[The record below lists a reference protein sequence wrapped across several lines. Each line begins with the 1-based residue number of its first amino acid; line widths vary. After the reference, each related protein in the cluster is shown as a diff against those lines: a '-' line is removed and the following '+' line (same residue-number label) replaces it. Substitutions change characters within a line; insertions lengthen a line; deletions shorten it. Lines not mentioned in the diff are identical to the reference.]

1 MGDATGPTSA
11 HDMPSSSPPFE
22 EPPLSDTDVAI
33 IGTACRLPGSV
44 HSPSDLW
51 TMLLSKLDGYTPMS
65 EINRFST
72 DGFYHPN
79 PSKRGAF
86 NAKGAHF
93 LTEDISL
100 FDAGFFNITANEAAA
115 MDPQHRLL
123 LEVAYEAIES
133 AGLTVEQL
141 RNKKW
146 GVFAGASYPDY
157 SVHLLRDTETCPMY
171 HGTGT
176 AEALLSN
183 RISYFLDLRGPSMTI
198 ETACSSALSAMHTAI
213 TSIKAGDCPEGAI
226 VGACHLNVVPDTFVS
241 LSKSQL
247 LSPEGRSYAF
257 DERATS
263 GYGRGEGS
271 VAIVLKPLGLARR
284 DGDPIRAV
292 VRGSGINQD
301 GRTKGITYPNGQAQE
316 ELMRDV
322 YKRAGLDPK
331 RTSYVE
337 AHGTGT
343 AVGDP
348 IETEAISQ
356 VFGPRAEEALFVGSL
371 KSQAG
376 HLEGACGVASV
387 IKTVEMLERCT
398 IPPQGNF
405 DKLNPKLPF
414 DKWGMRVAKESYP
427 WKTKNKVRRAS
438 VNNFGFGGTNAH
450 VILEQVPEVEI
461 LTDGHANG
469 LSNGHSNGDLAE
481 LGGLSSRV
489 VVLSAKDEGSL
500 NTQADRL
507 LKYLSDT
514 NVKGNPNLGESLAYT
529 LASRRTHYPWRIAT
543 PAPSVEQLSKA
554 LRDERPEAIR
564 TIREPKIC
572 FVFTGQGAQWL
583 GMGKELMHAYPVF
596 GNAMRQADACL
607 KNLGASWSLL
617 EELSTEPSKSRLG
630 EAVISQPACSAI
642 QVALTL
648 LLKSWGVEP
657 QAVVG
662 HSSGEIAAAF
672 AAGAVSLEDA
682 MLLAYQRGVA
692 SMNLGT
698 EHPELHG
705 SMLAVGASQKEAQ
718 TLVQEVED
726 DLDDEVEA
734 VVACV
739 NSPSSVTISGD
750 SAAITEIAARAA
762 DKGLFNRALKV
773 DMAYHSRHM
782 EMVAEKYHA
791 TIAHLQLES
800 QSKVRFFSALAGHE
814 VSSSMLDTAYWTNN
828 LTAPVQFEQALEAL
842 QKAMAVEES
851 AEPQKTVLIE
861 IGPHSALEGPVKQTL
876 KGLGS
881 QAASTE
887 YVATLIR
894 NKDAVLQLQ
903 QTASSIFMH
912 GHRIELEAVNQV
924 SKGAM
929 KPKVLTDLPSY
940 AWKHTEKYWYE
951 SRVSRN
957 HRLRQFR
964 RHDLLGSLTTD
975 YNDLEPTWRN
985 VLDIEQTPWLRDHRV
1000 QSNSVFPLAGYLV
1013 MAIEAAHQKAILKD
1027 FEFSKYPN
1035 AEYVLRD
1042 VIAARAL
1049 VIGEDV
1055 EVEMMTTFKP
1065 YRQSSKET
1073 SDVWDEFRVA
1083 SWEADK
1089 GWTEHCRGQI
1099 SLQKNDQ
1106 ANPLQRKDSEHTAEQ
1121 RFLEEA
1127 ATLRAECQTRV
1138 NWDNFLQTF
1147 SKGGIEYGPTFRG
1160 LIGVDAGVK
1169 SAISIVRA
1177 PDTQKTM
1184 PNGYESEYIIHPVV
1198 LDACCQAS
1206 FPAFTDGKED
1216 LEQAFV
1222 PTFIKRLAVS
1232 HGFGGEAGI
1241 DFTSY
1246 FRTTPT
1252 TNEICASGFVTRTSQ
1267 EKPTMQIDE
1276 LKLVLLSN
1284 NEAEL
1289 KETRQDELCANVVWR
1304 PSIDLLTTKQF
1315 VDLLGQDKITEEEK
1329 LSFDV
1334 LEQAAFFYTERAI
1347 ADIKQEEVE
1356 TFQTCHQKMHRWL
1369 KSEYE
1374 TAVQGDGLRMQTP
1387 EWTSLDEATKDR
1399 FLMEVRQ
1406 LGPAGEL
1413 LCKMGEALPAICRQ
1427 EIDPLSIM
1435 FENELLSRWYRSNA
1449 SLNCGYARNQ
1459 RFVDLLGH
1467 QNPYLNIIEIG
1478 GGTAG
1483 TTVPTLEMLGGCDGK
1498 MARFVNYTFTDIS
1511 TGFFENARKKLEPW
1525 GGLVSYAKLDIEKDP
1540 EDQGFKPET
1549 YDLVIAA
1556 NVLHATSN
1564 MDRTLKHVRK
1574 LLKPGGKLALLEV
1587 TMTQLQHLIFATL
1600 PGWWL
1605 AEGPGREKG
1614 PVMDEEEWSTR
1625 LLRAGFSGID
1635 CSLQDFP
1642 GEKEQNGSMMYS
1654 TAISDVPDDVQEVV
1668 IVCDNIPP
1676 GIDMDGLKKE
1686 VQILTRKK
1694 PVVASVAEADLQ
1706 NKTCIFLEELNG
1718 PVLRRLGP
1726 ETFGRMQSIFS
1737 TAHSVLWVVKDANLA
1752 CGDPDTSMA
1761 IGLARTVRS
1770 ETGMRIVTLDLGKM
1784 IQKAQTDATEAI
1796 LRVFKTTFVHTTSS
1810 SLQTEME
1817 FAEKDSMVQIPR
1829 LVLAKQLNRTIDRE
1843 MFGGSVERQPLK
1855 QKGRPLRL
1863 TVETAGQLDSLY
1875 FEDNKERTE
1884 TLMDEDVEIEV
1895 SAVGLN
1901 FKDVLIALG
1910 QVPWEPL
1917 GGELSGKISAKGS
1930 KVSGL
1935 EIGDRVCAAPSGSF
1949 ATHVRCPAASVAR
1962 VPGSMSDADAASLPI
1977 AFVTAYYS
1985 LMDVARLSKD
1995 ESVLIHAA
2003 AGGVG
2008 QAAIQIAQTA
2018 GATIFATVGSDEK
2031 KNHLIS
2037 EYGVPASNI
2046 FYSRDTSFAGKIMRC
2061 TAGKGVDV
2069 ILNSLSGEAL
2079 HASWSCLAAYGRFV
2093 EIGKKDLQNN
2103 AQLAMSK
2110 FARNCTFT
2118 AVDLGAIRAD
2128 RPEMFNKI
2136 FQKVIDLS
2144 HKGKIHAP
2152 TPVNLY
2158 SFSEL
2163 EPAFRLM
2170 QSGKHTGKIVLQ
2182 VREDD
2187 EVMVS
2192 RIYAPRQTLLLVPR
2206 KNPSIRRSGSSANRL
2221 LEQAMPQKTGT
2232 TGLRS
2237 DASYLLSGGS
2247 GGLGRS
2253 LSKWLVAHG
2262 AKNIILASRSGLKN
2276 EKAKALV
2283 AEIAKL
2289 GAKLEVRQCDVS
2301 DREEVQNLVADCKRF
2316 MPRIRG
2322 VIHGAMVLK
2331 VSARPLVMVTR
2342 H

>member
-1 MGDATGPTSA
+1 
-11 HDMPSSSPPFE
+11 
-22 EPPLSDTDVAI
+22 
-33 IGTACRLPGSV
+33 
-44 HSPSDLW
+44 
-51 TMLLSKLDGYTPMS
+51 MLLSKLDGYTPMS

-141 RNKKW
+141 RGRKW

-183 RISYFLDLRGPSMTI
+183 RISYFLDLRGPCMTI

-301 GRTKGITYPNGQAQE
+301 GRTKGITYPNGKAQE

-322 YKRAGLDPK
+322 YGRAGLDPK

-348 IETEAISQ
+348 IETEAISK
-356 VFGPRAEEALFVGSL
+356 VFGPREEEEALFVGSL

-414 DKWGMRVAKESYP
+414 DKWGMRVAKESHP
-427 WKTKNKVRRAS
+427 WKTKNNTMRRAS

-450 VILEQVPEVEI
+450 VILEQVPELEN
-461 LTDGHANG
+461 LTNGHSNG
-469 LSNGHSNGDLAE
+469 LSNGHSNDNSDDDPAE
-481 LGGLSSRV
+481 PGHLSSRV
-489 VVLSAKDEGSL
+489 IVMSAKDEGSL

-507 LKYLSDT
+507 LKYLSNQKTKEDSDF
-514 NVKGNPNLGESLAYT
+514 VEALAYT

-543 PAPSVEQLSKA
+543 PAPSTDQLSKT
-554 LRDERPEAIR
+554 LRDERPKAIR
-564 TIREPKIC
+564 AIREPKIC
-572 FVFTGQGAQWL
+572 FIFTGQGAQWL
-583 GMGKELMHAYPVF
+583 GMGKELMDAYPVF
-596 GNAMRQADACL
+596 GTAMRQADACL
-607 KNLGASWSLL
+607 KSFGASWSLL
-617 EELSTEPSKSRLG
+617 QELSTEPSRSRLG
-630 EAVISQPACSAI
+630 EAAISQPACSAI

-648 LLKSWGVEP
+648 LLKSWGIEP

-726 DLDDEVEA
+726 DLDDDFEA

-750 SAAITEIAARAA
+750 SAAITEVAARAA

-782 EMVAEKYHA
+782 EVVAEGYHS
-791 TIAHLQLES
+791 TIASLQLKLE
-800 QSKVRFFSALAGHE
+800 SKVRFFSALAGHE
-814 VSSSMLDTAYWTNN
+814 VGTDMLDAAYWTNN

-887 YVATLIR
+887 YVASLIR
-894 NKDAVLQLQ
+894 NKDAVVQLQ
-903 QTASSIFMH
+903 KTASSIFMY
-912 GHRIELEAVNQV
+912 GHHIELDAVNHA
-924 SKGAM
+924 SKGGM
-929 KPKVLTDLPSY
+929 KPRVLTDLPSY

-957 HRLRQFR
+957 HRLRQFP

-1000 QSNSVFPLAGYLV
+1000 QSSSVFPLAGYLV
-1013 MAIEAAHQKAILKD
+1013 MAIEAAHQKAILKNFD
-1027 FEFSKYPN
+1027 FKACPDV
-1035 AEYVLRD
+1035 EYVLRD
-1042 VIAARAL
+1042 VVAARAL
-1049 VIGEDV
+1049 VIGEDA

-1065 YRQSSKET
+1065 YRQSSKEV
-1073 SDVWDEFRVA
+1073 SDVWDDFRVA

-1106 ANPLQRKDSEHTAEQ
+1106 VNPLHHNESAGTAEQ
-1121 RFLEEA
+1121 QRFVEEA
-1127 ATLRAECQTRV
+1127 ATLRAECQTKV

-1169 SAISIVRA
+1169 SAISTVRA
-1177 PDTQKTM
+1177 PDTEKTM

-1222 PTFIKRLAVS
+1222 PTSIKRLAVS
-1232 HGFGGEAGI
+1232 HGFGGEIGMN
-1241 DFTSY
+1241 FKSY
-1246 FRTTPT
+1246 FRTTPAA
-1252 TNEICASGFVTRTSQ
+1252 NEICASGFVTRAGQ
-1267 EKPTMQIDE
+1267 QKPTMQIDE
-1276 LKLVLLSN
+1276 LTLVMLSN

-1289 KETRQDELCANVVWR
+1289 KETRQDDLCANVVWK

-1315 VDLLGQDKITEEEK
+1315 VDLLGQDEITEEEK

-1334 LEQAAFFYTERAI
+1334 LEQAAFYYTERAI
-1347 ADIKQEEVE
+1347 AEIKREEVE
-1356 TFQTCHQKMHRWL
+1356 TFQTCHQKMYRWL
-1369 KSEYE
+1369 KSEHE
-1374 TAVQGDGLRMQTP
+1374 TALQGDGLRMQTR
-1387 EWTSLDEATKDR
+1387 EWTSLDGAAKDR
-1399 FLMEVRQ
+1399 FLKEVRQ

-1483 TTVPTLEMLGGCDGK
+1483 TSVPTLEMLGGCDGK

-1525 GGLVSYAKLDIEKDP
+1525 GGLVSYAKLDIERDP

-1605 AEGPGREKG
+1605 GEGPGREKG

-1625 LLRAGFSGID
+1625 LLGAGFSGID

-1654 TAISDVPDDVQEVV
+1654 TAISDASDDVKEVV
-1668 IVCDNIPP
+1668 IVCDSIPL
-1676 GIDMDGLKKE
+1676 GVDLDHLKKE

-1694 PVVASVAEADLQ
+1694 AVVATVAEAHLQ

-1726 ETFGRMQSIFS
+1726 DTFGRMQGVFS
-1737 TAHSVLWVVKDANLA
+1737 TAHSVLWVVKDANLE

-1770 ETGMRIVTLDLGKM
+1770 ETGMRIVTFDLGK
-1784 IQKAQTDATEAI
+1784 ILEEDQSSATEVI
-1796 LRVFKTTFVHTTSS
+1796 LRVFKSTFVHTISS
-1810 SLQTEME
+1810 PLRTEME
-1817 FAEKDSMVQIPR
+1817 FAEKDGMVQIPR
-1829 LVLAKQLNRTIDRE
+1829 LVLAKRLNRTIDRE

-1855 QKGRPLRL
+1855 QKGRPLSL
-1863 TVETAGQLDSLY
+1863 TVEIPGQLDSLY
-1875 FEDNKERTE
+1875 FEDKQDMREP
-1884 TLMDEDVEIEV
+1884 LKDEEVEIEV
-1895 SAVGLN
+1895 AAVGLN
-1901 FKDVLIALG
+1901 FKDILIALG

-1930 KVSGL
+1930 NVSGL
-1935 EIGDRVCAAPSGSF
+1935 AVGDRVCAAPSGSF
-1949 ATHVRCPAASVAR
+1949 ATHVRCPSASVAR
-1962 VPGSMSDADAASLPI
+1962 IPRSVSDADAASLPI

-1985 LMDVARLSKD
+1985 LMDVARLSKG

-2008 QAAIQIAQTA
+2008 QAAVQIAQTV

-2037 EYGVPASNI
+2037 GYGVPASNI
-2046 FYSRDTSFAGKIMRC
+2046 FYSRDTSFAEEVMRY

-2069 ILNSLSGEAL
+2069 VLNSLSGEAL
-2079 HASWSCLAAYGRFV
+2079 HASWTCLAAYGRFV

-2103 AQLAMSK
+2103 AQLAMQG
-2110 FARNCTFT
+2110 FAKNCTFT
-2118 AVDLGAIRAD
+2118 AVDLGAIRVD
-2128 RPEMFNKI
+2128 RPEMFNRL

-2144 HKGKIHAP
+2144 HQGKIQAP
-2152 TPVNLY
+2152 SPLNLY
-2158 SFSEL
+2158 RFSEL
-2163 EPAFRLM
+2163 EQAFRLM

-2192 RIYAPRQTLLLVPR
+2192 RIYAPRQTFAFSASQEFSHLEIGLVR
-2206 KNPSIRRSGSSANRL
+2206 
-2221 LEQAMPQKTGT
+2221 
-2232 TGLRS
+2232 
-2237 DASYLLSGGS
+2237 
-2247 GGLGRS
+2247 
-2253 LSKWLVAHG
+2253 
-2262 AKNIILASRSGLKN
+2262 
-2276 EKAKALV
+2276 
-2283 AEIAKL
+2283 
-2289 GAKLEVRQCDVS
+2289 
-2301 DREEVQNLVADCKRF
+2301 
-2316 MPRIRG
+2316 
-2322 VIHGAMVLK
+2322 
-2331 VSARPLVMVTR
+2331 
-2342 H
+2342 